1 MASNKNLDENRP
13 PSTPPPV
20 YSPTLPPLYT
30 ERNIQPNQRALP
42 SFSDIVFR
50 LISPFQASTRPAF
63 DTTTIP
69 DMALLDA
76 PTAPFSPSP

>member
-1 MASNKNLDENRP
+1 MASNKNLDKNQP
-13 PSTPPPV
+13 PNTPPPT

-30 ERNIQPNQRALP
+30 KQPNQRALP

-63 DTTTIP
+63 NATIIP
-69 DMALLDA
+69 NTASLDA
-76 PTAPFSPSP
+76 PTMLFSPSP